1 MGEGTAGKGEQK
13 MLLIDGVKYEPWTPP
28 SESDFEQVVKEHA
41 EDIFGENACYFD
53 LKRKLKTGA
62 GVGSIPDAYVVVFDQ
77 IPCWYIVE
85 VELSS
90 HPLYEHIVP
99 QITKFVNGI
108 QNPLS
113 QNQIVNAIDD
123 EIASNPIL
131 AAWVRARIQD
141 VERHKFLSGLIT
153 MSPTL
158 VIVINKATPELTE
171 VCDIV
176 SKSLQTKVVEFRT
189 FAREG
194 CGLSVHAHLFEPLYS
209 VVAPTHTIVSER
221 PKSSP
226 ATIEIIRQGSLEVI
240 VRTPTCINY
249 HLFYIPKPS
258 RRFFPGYEV
267 PFKLV
272 TDLGEIETYVTS
284 ARAGT
289 PVGDPDAGT
298 YIQAKLAEWYRRHPM
313 IKVGDKVMFEVIEPM
328 KRYRLS
334 KV

>member
-1 MGEGTAGKGEQK
+1 MGEGTAGEGAQK

-28 SESDFEQVVKEHA
+28 REDEFEQIVKEHA

-62 GVGSIPDAYVVVFDQ
+62 GVGSIPDGYVVVFDQ
-77 IPCWYIVE
+77 APCWYIVE

-90 HPLYEHIVP
+90 HSLYDHIVP
-99 QITKFVNGI
+99 QISKFVKGI

-113 QNQIVNAIDD
+113 QNQIANAIDD
-123 EIASNPIL
+123 EIANNLIL
-131 AAWVRARIQD
+131 AAWVRARIQQ

-176 SKSLQTKVVEFRT
+176 SKSLQTKVVEFQT

-194 CGLSVHAHLFEPLYS
+194 CGLSVHAHLFEPLIEPLPIRVRPSPPQPIVHPPPPNWAEVTLHPSYLKKRRLSFQKKYS
-209 VVAPTHTIVSER
+209 
-221 PKSSP
+221 
-226 ATIEIIRQGSLEVI
+226 G
-240 VRTPTCINY
+240 
-249 HLFYIPKPS
+249 
-258 RRFFPGYEV
+258 FFPSSME
-267 PFKLV
+267 PFELE
-272 TDLGEIETYVTS
+272 TDIGVFETYVWRGGS
-284 ARAGT
+284 GIWM
-289 PVGDPDAGT
+289 
-298 YIQAKLAEWYRRHPM
+298 YNNLADWFQKHSEL
-313 IKVGDKVMFEVIEPM
+313 KVADRLVIEVIEPM
-328 KRYRLS
+328 KRYRLR